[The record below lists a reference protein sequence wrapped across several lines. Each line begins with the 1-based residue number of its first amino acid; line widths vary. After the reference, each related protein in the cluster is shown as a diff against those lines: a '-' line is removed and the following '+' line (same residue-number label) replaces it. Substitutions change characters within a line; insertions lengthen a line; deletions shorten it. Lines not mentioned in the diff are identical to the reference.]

1 MASHFKLAPTTH
13 HASVECRRIVFIAC
27 CSVNVTPVDAWLLSI
42 SAYIFVAFYKR
53 EIRKCTNILSLFG
66 SDVFL
71 VGSSATADL
80 LRSYTMTPGG
90 RDCFS
95 SDSSHREIG
104 VVVVRGGRH
113 TITLFRRAGTVHLAA
128 GGHRGRLIGNRRP
141 SVCRRRS
148 ATIDGAA
155 KHRRRK
161 SDGSFVRTGPAFAL
175 HDRSFRSFA
184 RKIDRRHIASLQPL
198 M

>member
-80 LRSYTMTPGG
+80 LRSYHDARWPRLLFGGLEPQRNWRRRRPRRSTYNYFVPSSRNCSFGG
-90 RDCFS
+90 RRPPRSPDRQPS
-95 SDSSHREIG
+95 S
-104 VVVVRGGRH
+104 VR
-113 TITLFRRAGTVHLAA
+113 LSAA
-128 GGHRGRLIGNRRP
+128 L
-141 SVCRRRS
+141 C
-148 ATIDGAA
+148 
-155 KHRRRK
+155 
-161 SDGSFVRTGPAFAL
+161 
-175 HDRSFRSFA
+175 HD
-184 RKIDRRHIASLQPL
+184 
-198 M
+198 